1 MADIDMIPRSYRDA
15 VRLRRVARL
24 TVAALAVVVVV
35 TGAGNALL
43 RWRSAGIERQVAALR
58 SAAAQAQSAS
68 ARDASMRDEQARAAQ
83 AGALLRTLRRQGEL
97 AAFAQA
103 LDEALPPAAWLTGVN
118 VRRGL
123 QTVPGAA
130 AEPAI
135 ATTVELAGQAAS
147 YDAITAF
154 LAGLGRSKAVATV
167 QLQSSAAD
175 ATANAIAFH
184 AVVQLTWQAP
194 Q

>member
-15 VRLRRVARL
+15 VRLRRVLRL

-35 TGAGNALL
+35 AGAGNVLL
-43 RWRSAGIERQVAALR
+43 RWRSAGIERQVTALR
-58 SAAAQAQSAS
+58 SAAAQALSAS
-68 ARDASMRDEQARAAQ
+68 ARDATLRDEQARTAQ
-83 AGALLRTLRRQGEL
+83 ATALLRTLRRHGEL

-103 LDEALPPAAWLTGVN
+103 LDDALPPAAWLTNVS

-123 QTVPGAA
+123 QTAPGAA
-130 AEPAI
+130 AEPSI

-147 YDAITAF
+147 YDAITTF
-154 LAGLGRSKAVATV
+154 LASLGQSKAVATV

-175 ATANAIAFH
+175 AAANAIAFH
-184 AVVQLTWQAP
+184 AVVLLKWQAP